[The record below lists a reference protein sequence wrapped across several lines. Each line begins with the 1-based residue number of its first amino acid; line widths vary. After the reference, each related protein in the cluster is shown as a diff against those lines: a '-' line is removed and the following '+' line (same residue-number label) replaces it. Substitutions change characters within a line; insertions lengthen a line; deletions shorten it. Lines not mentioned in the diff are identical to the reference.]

1 MKIMISQPMSG
12 KTEQQIRKERKDL
25 ANKLMDEGYEVIDTI
40 FNFEDVKANKFVY
53 YLAKSIEAMSIADC
67 IIFMKGW
74 EKARGCIIEHDIAQK
89 YEIPIMYDNIS
100 N

>member
-1 MKIMISQPMSG
+1 MGG
-12 KTEQQIRKERKDL
+12 KTEKEIREEREYL
-25 ANKLMDEGYEVIDTI
+25 VNKLMNEGYEVLDTV
-40 FNFEDVKANKFVY
+40 FDLKDVKANKSVY

>member
-1 MKIMISQPMSG
+1 
-12 KTEQQIRKERKDL
+12 
-25 ANKLMDEGYEVIDTI
+25 
-40 FNFEDVKANKFVY
+40 
-53 YLAKSIEAMSIADC
+53 
-67 IIFMKGW
+67 MKGW